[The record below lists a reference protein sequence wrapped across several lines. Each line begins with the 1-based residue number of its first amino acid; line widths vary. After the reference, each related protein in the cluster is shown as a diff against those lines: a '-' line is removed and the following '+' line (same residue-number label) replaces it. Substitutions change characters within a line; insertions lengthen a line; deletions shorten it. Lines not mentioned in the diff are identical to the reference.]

1 MKNWI
6 KYLTSTMVV
15 ACFAFS
21 SLAANSVDC
30 CDSCGDSYC
39 DSCGD
44 SCGGCETIFSLALFD
59 PVQTTNEC
67 DSIHG
72 VRINLIYGSNCSLV
86 GLDLGLINR
95 LSNNM
100 TGYQIG
106 LVNLVGNDLVGY
118 QVGAINQV
126 CGNGFG
132 SQHGIVNMVQ
142 GHFSGLQNAF
152 LLNSACSVCGVQS
165 AAINYTEEM
174 TGFQFG
180 IINYTNCLSGIQ
192 LGLINIQ
199 TSRPCYSVM
208 PILNVSW

>member
-1 MKNWI
+1 MKNWS
-6 KYLTSTMVV
+6 KFFMGAMAA
-15 ACFAFS
+15 ACIAFS
-21 SLAANSVDC
+21 SLAANSYDC
-30 CDSCGDSYC
+30 CDSCGDSCCC
-39 DSCGD
+39 DCNA
-44 SCGGCETIFSLALFD
+44 IFSLALFD
-59 PVQTTNEC
+59 PVQTTGEC
-67 DSIHG
+67 DSING
-72 VRINLIYGSNCSLV
+72 VRINLIYGNNCSLV

-95 LSNNM
+95 LTNDM

-106 LVNLVGNDLVGY
+106 LVNLVGNDLVGA

-142 GHFSGLQNAF
+142 GHFSGFQDAF
-152 LLNSACSVCGVQS
+152 LLSSACSVCGVQS
-165 AAINYTEEM
+165 GAINYTEEM

-180 IINYTNCLSGIQ
+180 VINYTNCLSGIQ

-199 TSRPCYSVM
+199 TCRPCFSVL